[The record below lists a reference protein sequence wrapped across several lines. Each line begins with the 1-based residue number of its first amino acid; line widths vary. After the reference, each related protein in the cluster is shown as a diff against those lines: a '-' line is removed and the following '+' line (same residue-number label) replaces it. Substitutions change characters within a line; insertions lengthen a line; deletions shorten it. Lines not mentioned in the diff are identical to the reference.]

1 MTAVKC
7 PILQRPINGGL
18 VPARCHDD
26 QRGYNEFGQ
35 RCVAYCRHGYRL
47 RGAPTKYCQH
57 DKSWSQ
63 NTGLLEC
70 VKGNFLLFFFYIFFA
85 NMHVTRVV
93 CFWGKIKPWNLKARF
108 DFSSVYFF

>member
-1 MTAVKC
+1 M
-7 PILQRPINGGL
+7 QRPINGGL

-26 QRGYNEFGQ
+26 KRGYNEFGQ

-47 RGAPTKYCQH
+47 RGAPTKYCQA

-70 VKGNFLLFFFYIFFA
+70 VKSKDNFSNFLSIFFTFQ
-85 NMHVTRVV
+85 VK
-93 CFWGKIKPWNLKARF
+93 GKMT
-108 DFSSVYFF
+108 

>member
-1 MTAVKC
+1 M
-7 PILQRPINGGL
+7 QRPNNGGL

-26 QRGYNEFGQ
+26 KRGFNEYGQ

-47 RGAPTKYCQH
+47 RGAPTKYCQA

-70 VKGNFLLFFFYIFFA
+70 VKSKDDFL
-85 NMHVTRVV
+85 
-93 CFWGKIKPWNLKARF
+93 
-108 DFSSVYFF
+108 YFFEQFLYYSGEQG